1 MGIKGQGEGWA
12 GAKVMDVVRAGAIN
26 NPAGS
31 GGVPSP
37 QERRRDCICFGLGL
51 GVGVGV
57 GG

>member
-1 MGIKGQGEGWA
+1 MRA
-12 GAKVMDVVRAGAIN
+12 RARAKVMDMVWVGAIN

-37 QERRRDCICFGLGL
+37 QERRRDCICFELGL
-51 GVGVGV
+51 GVGVEV